1 VTGLPQIRFTT
12 ATALINELV
21 EAAHANQLGRALDFL
36 PIVKTRNAAVRENC
50 PLYGSYVDEVRQ
62 VPEMWHRLRPD
73 QGSSRARGCQDRA
86 ASRSARRGDAR
97 FYRLV

>member
-1 VTGLPQIRFTT
+1 MTGLPQIRFTT

-62 VPEMWHRLRPD
+62 VQRCGIASDLTKARPVLAVVKTAPLRGQP
-73 QGSSRARGCQDRA
+73 GAETLE
-86 ASRSARRGDAR
+86 